1 MTIRIE
7 TKDLS
12 AKCLFMC
19 TYVVTA
25 SITLLKLTC
34 IVVSIH
40 LGRLQELVFM
50 KQTIKIKVTSKV
62 KAHAQVSA

>member
-19 TYVVTA
+19 TYVVMA
-25 SITLLKLTC
+25 SIMLLKLTC

-40 LGRLQELVFM
+40 LRRLQELVFM

>member
-12 AKCLFMC
+12 AKGLFMC
-19 TYVVTA
+19 TYVVMA

-34 IVVSIH
+34 VVVSIH
-40 LGRLQELVFM
+40 LRRLQELVFM